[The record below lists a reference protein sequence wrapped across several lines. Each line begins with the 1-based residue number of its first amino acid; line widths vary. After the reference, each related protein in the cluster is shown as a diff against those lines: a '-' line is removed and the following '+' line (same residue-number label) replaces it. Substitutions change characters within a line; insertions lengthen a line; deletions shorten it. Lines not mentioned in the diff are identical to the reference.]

1 MKKRPRLHLVGED
14 PADVF
19 DDLDKLREQF
29 ATPGPRKRSGGTF
42 ARIPHDQGLALYQKV
57 GGAPWALLIE
67 LDRLVL
73 KGGGRN
79 PVHLWS
85 PRLRKIG
92 ITDHTRTRALRQL
105 ELAGVIKVEKGR
117 KGSGP
122 RVTHLWYPRQE

>member
-1 MKKRPRLHLVGED
+1 MKKHPRLHLVGED

-19 DDLDKLREQF
+19 NDLDNLRQTF
-29 ATPGPRKRSGGTF
+29 AAPRKRTGATF
-42 ARIPHDQGLALYQKV
+42 ARIPHNQGLALYQKV
-57 GGAPWALLIE
+57 GGAPWVLLIE

-92 ITDHTRTRALRQL
+92 LSNHTRTRALRQL
-105 ELAGVIKVEKGR
+105 EAAGVIKVEKGR

-122 RVTHLWYPRQE
+122 WVTHLWYPRQG